1 MKNEEFWPQN
11 GPTWGHLV
19 KIKKAIH
26 KDGRGVSNI
35 RRKIIEIY
43 EFL

>member
-1 MKNEEFWPQN
+1 MGLNTLSVEKYAFLKKNEEFWPQN

-26 KDGRGVSNI
+26 KDGRV
-35 RRKIIEIY
+35 
-43 EFL
+43 